1 MMMVI
6 LMADGK
12 LTQSKWRKLIL
23 MGKMPKNMMLNS
35 TIQVGITVKV
45 NAVLQP
51 EAIVKVQLKDRVIKN
66 IK

>member
-1 MMMVI
+1 V
-6 LMADGK
+6 LRGVSTQYRLRQ
-12 LTQSKWRKLIL
+12 LTLLEMKQE
-23 MGKMPKNMMLNS
+23 NMMPNS
-35 TIQVGITVKV
+35 TIQVEITAKV

>member
-1 MMMVI
+1 MLRGVSTQYR
-6 LMADGK
+6 LRQ
-12 LTQSKWRKLIL
+12 LTLLEMKQE
-23 MGKMPKNMMLNS
+23 NMMPNS
-35 TIQVGITVKV
+35 TIQVEITAKV